1 MTMTLTDEQLEDI
14 KTNYLEQQ
22 KGPMVWMQDNSLTR
36 DDVKPREIMEQLRT
50 KYTGE
55 VIQALM
61 GPLRNAR
68 IGGQFGRMAERM
80 LERNNADVALCDSLI
95 AGLQDAL
102 VTVNAKKAEL
112 EA

>member
-1 MTMTLTDEQLEDI
+1 MTLTDEQLEDI

-22 KGPMVWMQDNSLTR
+22 RGPMQWLQANSLTR
-36 DDVKPREIMEQLRT
+36 DDIKPREIMEQLKT
-50 KYTGE
+50 KYTPE

-61 GPLRNAR
+61 GALRNAQ
-68 IGGQFGRMAERM
+68 IGTQFGRMTERM
-80 LERNNADVALCDSLI
+80 LERGNADVTLCDALI